1 VMFPTGVSYC
11 VLDGG
16 PDPPTLDSR
25 ILEYCR
31 PTRENFHLAVNS
43 FAFYYFLETVG
54 HLSS

>member
-1 VMFPTGVSYC
+1 MMFPTGVSYC

-25 ILEYCR
+25 ILEYW
-31 PTRENFHLAVNS
+31 TRENFHLAVNS
-43 FAFYYFLETVG
+43 FAFNYFLETVG